1 MSSKHA
7 CRGAA
12 LLLGVIL
19 PVAGANAQQLGGGG
33 APDISLVRVFL
44 ALLVCL
50 IVAVLAAL
58 LIRQRVK
65 GGGSLPLFT
74 RLGSTSSR
82 IRLIETRRVAPQSD
96 VCLVECDG
104 QEYLLL
110 LSPAGASVLR
120 QGLASERWDESAQ

>member
-1 MSSKHA
+1 MSLRHA
-7 CRGAA
+7 CRAVTLLFGA
-12 LLLGVIL
+12 LL

-50 IVAVLAAL
+50 IVAVLAVWL
-58 LIRQRVK
+58 LRQRIK
-65 GGGSLPLFT
+65 GGGTLPLFT
-74 RLGSTSSR
+74 RFGTTNAR

-120 QGLASERWDESAQ
+120 QGLVSESRDESTP